1 MERVVVFAA
10 FDRQGIVSD
19 YIVSYLRQLK
29 TVASK
34 IIFIADNTVD
44 KSQKDKLSGL
54 VDYAQFEPHGEYDFG
69 SYKRG
74 YAHAQAQGWLDTADE
89 LVLCNDSCF
98 CVVALEP
105 IFAQMSEHKC
115 DFWGLMRRT
124 YQREHLQ
131 GYFLVFRKPVI
142 RSNALQTYLAAVR
155 HQDNFADVVN
165 QYELPLKEY
174 LEQKGFVAG
183 CFLSADNLQI
193 SATKNPTSYPS
204 LLYQNGFPLVKKKV
218 FLNAVDCMEN
228 PRKILKQVPSPTY
241 QDIVQYNKRHFP
253 PFPILMKWDL
263 SRCRQQIKH
272 FAVFVLHLFVQIKIT
287 KKNKL
292 LIKIFKI
299 PVVAKAISHKQKE
312 QSQWT
317 IS

>member
-34 IIFIADNTVD
+34 IIFIADNTAD

-74 YAHAQAQGWLDTADE
+74 YAYAQAQGWLDTADE

-98 CVVALEP
+98 CVAALEP

-142 RSNALQTYLAAVR
+142 RSNALQTYLATVR
-155 HQDNFADVVN
+155 KSANLLRVWEFATLLVTVSPKICC
-165 QYELPLKEY
+165 QFAPQPL
-174 LEQKGFVAG
+174 
-183 CFLSADNLQI
+183 
-193 SATKNPTSYPS
+193 
-204 LLYQNGFPLVKKKV
+204 
-218 FLNAVDCMEN
+218 
-228 PRKILKQVPSPTY
+228 
-241 QDIVQYNKRHFP
+241 
-253 PFPILMKWDL
+253 
-263 SRCRQQIKH
+263 
-272 FAVFVLHLFVQIKIT
+272 
-287 KKNKL
+287 
-292 LIKIFKI
+292 
-299 PVVAKAISHKQKE
+299 
-312 QSQWT
+312 
-317 IS
+317 